1 MPLRILHTADWHLG
15 HVLREFDRT
24 FEHESLIAWLL
35 DAVER
40 ERVDAVLVCGD
51 VFDAANPPTAAQNLW
66 FRFLVEAWRRVPHLQ
81 VVVIGGNHDS
91 AARLDATDPFLRA
104 MERLHVLGGVTRIHG
119 APDVTRL
126 VIPLTDRAGT
136 VQAWVAAVPFLRAS
150 ETGAGSDD
158 EVADGTRRFYG
169 DVLAAARARREPGQA
184 LLAMGHLYVAGA
196 QVSALSERK
205 LVVGNQTAVSHDLF
219 PDDLGY
225 VALGHLHL
233 AQRVGSRE
241 NVRYSGSLLPLD
253 LSESSYEHQVVL
265 VDVDGTT
272 TTATPLRLPRF
283 LDILH
288 VPAGGKPGSVD
299 EVLQELACL
308 PARGEGPEVKRP
320 LLQVSV
326 SLKQPDPMLRQ
337 AVESALAGKEARFA
351 RLTVE
356 TAGSGLALGDV
367 EVRAIGDLAPEDVF
381 RAKHDKDFGSPPSDD
396 LLVAFHELLDQ
407 VNQEER

>member
-1 MPLRILHTADWHLG
+1 MSLRILHTADWHLG

-35 DAVER
+35 DAIVR

-104 MERLHVLGGVTRIHG
+104 MERLHVVGGVTRVGG
-119 APDVTRL
+119 APDIARL
-126 VIPLTDRAGT
+126 VVPLSDRDGA
-136 VQAWVAAVPFLRAS
+136 VRAWVAAVPFLRAS
-150 ETGAGSDD
+150 ETGAGSDED
-158 EVADGTRRFYG
+158 VTAATRRFY
-169 DVLAAARARREPGQA
+169 DEVLAAARARREPGQA
-184 LLAMGHLYVAGA
+184 LVAMGHLYVAGA
-196 QVSALSERK
+196 QVSALSERR

-233 AQRVGSRE
+233 AQRVGARE

-265 VDVDGTT
+265 VDVEGSK

-283 LDILH
+283 VEILH
-288 VPAGGKPGSVD
+288 VPASGKGGSVD
-299 EVLQELACL
+299 EVLQELARL
-308 PARGEGPEVKRP
+308 PDRGEGPEVQRP
-320 LLQVSV
+320 LLQVTV
-326 SLKQPDPMLRQ
+326 RLEKPDPMLRQ
-337 AVESALAGKEARFA
+337 AVEDALAGKEARFA

-356 TAGSGLALGDV
+356 NTGSGLALGDV
-367 EVRAIGDLAPEDVF
+367 EVRPIGDLDPEEVF
-381 RAKHDKDFGSPPSDD
+381 RAKHDKDFGTAPSDD

-407 VNQEER
+407 VHQEER